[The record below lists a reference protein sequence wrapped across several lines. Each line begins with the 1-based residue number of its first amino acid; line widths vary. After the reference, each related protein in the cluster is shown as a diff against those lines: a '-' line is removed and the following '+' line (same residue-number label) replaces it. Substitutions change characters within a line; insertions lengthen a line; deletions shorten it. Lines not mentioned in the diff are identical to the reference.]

1 MDNYFRLKE
10 NNTTLRTEIIA
21 GITTFFTMVYIV
33 FVNPQILGVTGMDPK
48 SVMLATC
55 ISAALGSILTG
66 VMAKL
71 PFAQAPGM
79 GLNAFFAYTVVLGM
93 GYTWQQGLAAVF
105 ISGVIFFI
113 VAITKLKDII
123 ADGIPMSIKK
133 AIGAGIGLFIALI
146 GLKNAGLVSMDTGKP
161 MFGDFT
167 DPTVLLTIL
176 GLAITVGLMAA
187 KVKGALFLAIIIITL
202 IGIPIGVTQLPERIT
217 IEGISLLPTLFQ
229 MDFAGL
235 LQVREGASLFA
246 SLISMVTIIISF
258 SMVDMFDTIG
268 TLIGTGVKG
277 GFLDK
282 QGRLPNMDKAL
293 LADAAAT
300 SIGAVLGTSTVTTY
314 IESAAGI
321 SEGGRT
327 GLTSIVT
334 GVLFLFAIVL
344 APLVGII
351 PVAATTPVLVIV
363 GVLMMGAIKDID
375 FDDFEEALPVFV
387 TLLFMPFTYSITN
400 GIAAGFIFYPIVKIV
415 RGKLNEIHPVMY
427 IIAALFILRF
437 TLLTLS

>member
-1 MDNYFRLKE
+1 MESYFKLKQH
-10 NNTTLRTEIIA
+10 NTDLRTEIIA
-21 GITTFFTMVYIV
+21 GVTTFFTMVYIV
-33 FVNPQILGVTGMDPK
+33 FVNPQILADAGMDPK

-55 ISAALGSILTG
+55 LSAALGSILTG
-66 VMAKL
+66 LMANL

-113 VAITKLKDII
+113 VAVTKLKDII
-123 ADGIPMSIKK
+123 ADGIPMSVKK

-146 GLKNAGLVSMDTGKP
+146 GLKNAGLVSMATGKP

-167 DPTVLLTIL
+167 DPTVLLTIV
-176 GLAITVGLMAA
+176 GLAITAALMAA
-187 KVKGALFLAIIIITL
+187 KVKGALFLAIIIITI
-202 IGIPIGVTQLPERIT
+202 IGIPVGVTQLPERFT
-217 IEGISLLPTLFQ
+217 IEGISLMPTLFQ

-235 LQVREGASLFA
+235 LNVKEGTTFLASV
-246 SLISMVTIIISF
+246 ISIVTIIISF
-258 SMVDMFDTIG
+258 TMVDMFDTIG
-268 TLIGTGVKG
+268 TLIGTAVKG

-282 QGRLPNMDKAL
+282 QGKLPNMDKAI
-293 LADAAAT
+293 LADAIAT
-300 SIGAVLGTSTVTTY
+300 STGAALGTSTVTTY

-321 SEGGRT
+321 SEGGKT
-327 GLTSIVT
+327 GLTAVVV
-334 GVLFLFAIVL
+334 GVLFIVAIIL

-351 PVAATTPVLVIV
+351 PVAATSPVLVIV

-375 FDDFEEALPVFV
+375 FDDFEEALPVFA

-400 GIAAGFIFYPIVKIV
+400 GIAAGFIFYPIVKMV
-415 RGKLNEIHPVMY
+415 RGKWNEIHPVMY
-427 IIAALFILRF
+427 ILAALFILRF
-437 TLLTLS
+437 TLLTIA